1 MIEWTLVITFKSEK
15 KIVTHSTN
23 LINSKRFQLSKRRW
37 LIVQKTVIN
46 ILGALTLEIIER
58 VMQHLCM
65 IVKFKSIQV
74 PIMAIF
80 TLNSGDIKCLKYIVS
95 CEEYNS
101 SGKS

>member
-1 MIEWTLVITFKSEK
+1 
-15 KIVTHSTN
+15 
-23 LINSKRFQLSKRRW
+23 
-37 LIVQKTVIN
+37 
-46 ILGALTLEIIER
+46 
-58 VMQHLCM
+58 MQHLCM